1 VTSFLQGAVHKVHMQ
16 SGKGSTKAYESI
28 LGWGREG
35 FLPMRIRRLYAGV
48 KKMTLPLY
56 AKRATGM
63 KIKVLHLKNNYLFIN
78 IY

>member
-1 VTSFLQGAVHKVHMQ
+1 VG
-16 SGKGSTKAYESI
+16 E
-28 LGWGREG
+28 EG

-48 KKMTLPLY
+48 KKMTLLLY

-78 IY
+78 IYYFLNTVLYVYRQPVMKYSTVVYIC